1 MNEYLDPG
9 PNLQNQKWKR
19 LVRTRFNSVAI
30 CGDLRLVFLQITIQ
44 ETCKDALTFH
54 WIKDCD
60 PKKIEMYRYTRLVF
74 GLTRSPFVVDAT
86 AQHHLQNCITKLEEL
101 VKQITEDLHVDDLIA
116 GEDKIIDVQILI
128 DITIQIF
135 KEAGFVLLK

>member
-1 MNEYLDPG
+1 
-9 PNLQNQKWKR
+9 
-19 LVRTRFNSVAI
+19 
-30 CGDLRLVFLQITIQ
+30 
-44 ETCKDALTFH
+44 
-54 WIKDCD
+54 
-60 PKKIEMYRYTRLVF
+60 MYRYTRLVF

-128 DITIQIF
+128 DTTIQIF